1 MIESQTN
8 EFKRIWQ
15 DDYLKTICAFA
26 NTQGGS
32 LYLGVD
38 DQGEVV
44 GVDNLN
50 ELLETLPNKVN
61 NRLGVLID
69 IKAHQQQGRSY
80 LEMTVPAT
88 YAPVSLSGKF
98 YQRSGSNTLEL
109 NGGNLT
115 NFLLKKYGKTWDD
128 VAVDNFTLEDINLDT
143 VEAFKNWARK
153 RVPAIANERDLKS
166 LLERLNLYD
175 GEKLKRAAVL
185 LFAKN
190 PQKYFIQAHSKIG
203 RFLSP
208 TELITS
214 DIIEGNLFQQLEQ
227 VIDILRAKYLKSYI
241 SYEGLNRIET
251 LEYPYEAIR
260 EAVINAL
267 IHRDYMDTTVL
278 QIRVYDERL
287 VMSNGATLSPE
298 VPIEKFNQE
307 HTSKP
312 FNPVIANVFYKA
324 GFVESWGKG
333 TNNIVQECLKMGLP
347 EPSYEYSFHSVTLT
361 FYKSPVKGSHT
372 TQETTQETTVA
383 KVIALIKA
391 NPRITRH
398 ELAQKLHK
406 SDATVKEHLDKL
418 KRSGKLIRVGSTKS
432 GEWKIVREDAGNE

>member
-1 MIESQTN
+1 MIISKQSVRLPT
-8 EFKRIWQ
+8 RR
-15 DDYLKTICAFA
+15 
-26 NTQGGS
+26 
-32 LYLGVD
+32 
-38 DQGEVV
+38 VV
-44 GVDNLN
+44 LC
-50 ELLETLPNKVN
+50 
-61 NRLGVLID
+61 
-69 IKAHQQQGRSY
+69 IKIP
-80 LEMTVPAT
+80 VT

-128 VAVDNFTLEDINLDT
+128 VAVDNFNLDDINLET
-143 VEAFKNWARK
+143 IEAFKNWARK
-153 RVPAIANERDLKS
+153 RVPAISNENDLKT

-175 GEKLKRAAVL
+175 GKKLKRAAVL

-190 PQKYFIQAHSKIG
+190 PQKYFIQAHAKIG
-203 RFLSP
+203 RFLTP

-227 VIDILRAKYLKSYI
+227 VIDVLRAKYLKSTI

-267 IHRDYMDTTVL
+267 IHRDYTDSTVL
-278 QIRVYDERL
+278 QIRVYDQRL

-298 VPIEKFNQE
+298 VPIEKFKQE
-307 HTSKP
+307 HASKP

-333 TNNIVQECLKMGLP
+333 TNNIVEECLKMGLP
-347 EPSYEYSFHSVTLT
+347 EPSYEYSFHSVNLT
-361 FYKSPVKGSHT
+361 FHKPQAEQQLPAQET
-372 TQETTQETTVA
+372 AQETTAERL
-383 KVIALIKA
+383 IAIIKQ
-391 NPRITRH
+391 NPHITRK
-398 ELAQKLHK
+398 EMVEKLNK
-406 SDATVKEHLDKL
+406 ADGTIKQHLDNL
-418 KRSGKLIRVGSTKS
+418 KKTGVLTRVGSNKS
-432 GEWKIVREDAGNE
+432 GVWQISDKD

>member
-1 MIESQTN
+1 MIESQTT

-80 LEMTVPAT
+80 LEMRVPAT

-153 RVPAIANERDLKS
+153 RE
-166 LLERLNLYD
+166 
-175 GEKLKRAAVL
+175 
-185 LFAKN
+185 
-190 PQKYFIQAHSKIG
+190 IG
-203 RFLSP
+203 RASWR
-208 TELITS
+208 
-214 DIIEGNLFQQLEQ
+214 G
-227 VIDILRAKYLKSYI
+227 
-241 SYEGLNRIET
+241 
-251 LEYPYEAIR
+251 
-260 EAVINAL
+260 
-267 IHRDYMDTTVL
+267 
-278 QIRVYDERL
+278 RVY
-287 VMSNGATLSPE
+287 
-298 VPIEKFNQE
+298 I
-307 HTSKP
+307 
-312 FNPVIANVFYKA
+312 
-324 GFVESWGKG
+324 
-333 TNNIVQECLKMGLP
+333 
-347 EPSYEYSFHSVTLT
+347 
-361 FYKSPVKGSHT
+361 
-372 TQETTQETTVA
+372 
-383 KVIALIKA
+383 
-391 NPRITRH
+391 
-398 ELAQKLHK
+398 
-406 SDATVKEHLDKL
+406 
-418 KRSGKLIRVGSTKS
+418 
-432 GEWKIVREDAGNE
+432 